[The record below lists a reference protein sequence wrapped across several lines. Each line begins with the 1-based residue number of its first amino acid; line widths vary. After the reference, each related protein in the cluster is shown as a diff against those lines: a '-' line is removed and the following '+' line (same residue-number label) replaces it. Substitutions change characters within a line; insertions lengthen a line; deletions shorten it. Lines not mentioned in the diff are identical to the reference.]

1 MVESLLAH
9 VKREREGVGASQ
21 YEVQASARVR
31 GLYGDY
37 SGAIQRLDSLTARLD
52 VYQPPVRRQLAWAY
66 LSRTGG
72 DWARVSKRNL
82 GRVVD
87 LLSKNLEEE
96 PRAEQ
101 NIRMWMQASRF
112 QEEPPSLE
120 SVIEQVQYW
129 RSEPG
134 VVDAAYYAYVL
145 NALLAMDGS
154 RLASQRYGQCL
165 EECRELTRF
174 RRNRDRSYEW
184 VGEGTGIGR
193 LVHVSRL
200 GEWDRE
206 SRFWENTGPL
216 KRVSGRVSRIN
227 GPQAGQVELAGGIEA
242 FFVPA
247 RSGFSMGSENTPV
260 STFLGFSYDG
270 PRAWNVLRE
279 GD

>member
-52 VYQPPVRRQLAWAY
+52 VYRPPVRRQLAWAY
-66 LSRTGG
+66 LSRAGG

-96 PRAEQ
+96 SRAEQ

-120 SVIEQVQYW
+120 SVIEQVHYW

>member
-21 YEVQASARVR
+21 YEVRASARVR

-66 LSRTGG
+66 LSRAGG
-72 DWARVSKRNL
+72 DWARVSKRHL
-82 GRVVD
+82 ARVMD

-120 SVIEQVQYW
+120 SVIEQVHYW

-134 VVDAAYYAYVL
+134 IVDAAYYAYVL

-154 RLASQRYGQCL
+154 RLASGRYRQCL

-206 SRFWENTGPL
+206 SRFWENKGPL
-216 KRVSGRVSRIN
+216 QYVSGRISRIS
-227 GPQAGQVELAGGIEA
+227 GPQAGRVELAGEIEA

-247 RSGFSMGSENTPV
+247 RSGFPMGSENTPV
-260 STFLGFSYDG
+260 SAFLGFSYDG
-270 PRAWNVLRE
+270 PMAWNVSRE
-279 GD
+279 ED